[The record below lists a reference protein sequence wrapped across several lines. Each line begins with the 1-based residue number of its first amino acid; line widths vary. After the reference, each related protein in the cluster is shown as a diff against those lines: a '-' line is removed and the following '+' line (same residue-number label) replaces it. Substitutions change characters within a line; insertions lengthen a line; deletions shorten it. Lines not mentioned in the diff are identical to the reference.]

1 MTSTRPAASALAAI
15 LAIALAGA
23 LGACSHDAPAPV
35 SGLDLTADVDL
46 VRGTVVEP
54 MDRFRDSPED
64 DAVTQDAQQVA
75 TTLCAG
81 KHGVTWDPYFADST
95 YDLRVGPVEGPWV
108 EANAKKFGFL
118 KPSSPTDVQRQ
129 THPGTPEAQRLPG
142 EKGSPN
148 ATLDD
153 AQQKVVQACAAG
165 PDATRFDL
173 SRLTPQGPWDL
184 ARQTAHEKILSTE
197 DDHSATSDLTRP
209 VEDDYDACLRA
220 AGAEPG
226 AERLGWA
233 KGADA
238 HVLDA
243 QQIALALTVVRCK
256 TQVHY
261 AQRLADIEAQLEA
274 PIVEKYA
281 HELTARKAKID
292 AVVAD
297 AKKYLARNPDVRPT
311 G

>member
-1 MTSTRPAASALAAI
+1 MTSTRPAASALAAV

-46 VRGTVVEP
+46 THGTVVEP

-64 DAVTQDAQQVA
+64 DAVTADAQQVA
-75 TTLCAG
+75 MTLCA
-81 KHGVTWDPYFADST
+81 KKRGVTWDPYFADSR

-108 EANAKKFGFL
+108 EANANKFGFL

-129 THPGTPEAQRLPG
+129 THPDSPEAQRLPG

-153 AQQKVVQACAAG
+153 AQQKIVQACAAG

-184 ARQTAHEKILSTE
+184 ALQTAHEKTFPTV
-197 DDHSATSDLTRP
+197 DDHSATSDATRP
-209 VEDDYDACLRA
+209 VEDDYDACLRS
-220 AGAEPG
+220 AGVEPDPD
-226 AERLGWA
+226 RLGWA
-233 KGADA
+233 KGADPS
-238 HVLDA
+238 VLDA
-243 QQIALALTVVRCK
+243 QQISLALTVVRCK
-256 TQVHY
+256 AQVRY
-261 AQRLADIEAQLEA
+261 AQRLADIEARLEA
-274 PIVEKYA
+274 PIVEKYS

-292 AVVAD
+292 GVVAD
-297 AKKYLARNPDVRPT
+297 AKKYLAASPDVRPT